1 MGNDTARTD
10 ATRTDATGTGT
21 GNDTAGTDAIGTDA
35 TGSYPDPW
43 PLRGLVV
50 RTPRLELRPDDD
62 AGVAELVAVAY
73 RGVHPPE
80 QMPFNEP
87 WTDADPR
94 YLGRGTL
101 QYHWRNRADLGPESW
116 MVAFLVRLDGRVVGS
131 QHLRGVDFA
140 VTREVS
146 TGSWLGMAY
155 QGRGIGTEMR
165 AAVLGLAFDHLGAEL
180 ARSEAFT
187 DNPASLAVSRRLGY
201 RADGSRTEVVRGSA
215 RRQTRLL
222 LTRDDFQAHRPAWVP
237 GVSGVDACRDLLGAG

>member
-10 ATRTDATGTGT
+10 ATGTDAT
-21 GNDTAGTDAIGTDA
+21 GTDA

-94 YLGRGTL
+94 YL
-101 QYHWRNRADLGPESW
+101 
-116 MVAFLVRLDGRVVGS
+116 
-131 QHLRGVDFA
+131 
-140 VTREVS
+140 
-146 TGSWLGMAY
+146 
-155 QGRGIGTEMR
+155 
-165 AAVLGLAFDHLGAEL
+165 
-180 ARSEAFT
+180 
-187 DNPASLAVSRRLGY
+187 
-201 RADGSRTEVVRGSA
+201 
-215 RRQTRLL
+215 
-222 LTRDDFQAHRPAWVP
+222 
-237 GVSGVDACRDLLGAG
+237 